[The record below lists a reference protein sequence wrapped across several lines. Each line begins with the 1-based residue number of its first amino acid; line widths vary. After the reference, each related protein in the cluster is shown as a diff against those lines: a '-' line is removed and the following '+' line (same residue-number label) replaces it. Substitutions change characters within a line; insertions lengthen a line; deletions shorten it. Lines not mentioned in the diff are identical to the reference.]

1 MFIGHYGVSFAV
13 KRFAPPTSLGVLFLA
28 VQLLDVLFANFVL
41 AGVEHLRVVPGFT
54 EYNAYALYYMRYT
67 HSLVCALGWSVLA
80 GLLASAIGGR
90 KAAPW
95 IGFAV
100 FSHFLLD
107 VPMHT
112 PDMPIFGNNSAKI
125 GLGLWRHRDLALS
138 AELVTLAVGVWIWR
152 HAPTLTAWRRG
163 RTLAFV
169 GLLFALAVAT
179 PFLPPPRDGTQF
191 AWQALIGYVALAAL
205 AGWLDRAS
213 VLHRRARDF
222 QRKEPVAHAP
232 SRQS

>member
-1 MFIGHYGVSFAV
+1 MFIGHYGVSFAA
-13 KRFAPPTSLGVLFLA
+13 KRFAPRTSLGVLFLA
-28 VQLLDVLFANFVL
+28 VQLLDVLFTIFVL

-54 EYNAYALYYMRYT
+54 EYNAYDLYYMPYT
-67 HSLVCALGWSVLA
+67 HILVGALGWSVLA
-80 GLLASAIGGR
+80 GLLAAAIGGR

-95 IGFAV
+95 IAFAV

-138 AELVTLAVGVWIWR
+138 AELLTLAVGVWVWH
-152 HAPTLTAWRRG
+152 HAPTLTPWPRL
-163 RTLAFV
+163 RTYMFI

-179 PFLPPPRDGTQF
+179 PFLPPPRGTQF
-191 AWQALIGYVALAAL
+191 AWQALAGYIALAAL

-213 VLHRRARDF
+213 QATTVQAMSPRSAR
-222 QRKEPVAHAP
+222 
-232 SRQS
+232 